1 MADFLFVLILVFV
14 TAGFL
19 FGQVLSLLNHRQRFK
34 PVPSILKGVYSPE
47 RYNKYIEYKKVSY
60 RFGLLISWLS
70 FAATLL
76 MLNGGFVL
84 VDSLAHAWTESA
96 VFQALIFFGTIGLA
110 ADLLSTPFD
119 VYDTFVI
126 EQRFGFNK
134 TTWQVYV
141 TDKLKSWVL
150 AAVIGGGLLSLIVW
164 MYALLGA
171 DFWWLAWLTITT
183 FSLLM
188 SLFYSNL
195 IVPLFNRQTPLE
207 EGELRS
213 ALQDLAT
220 RTGFGLKDIYIID
233 GSKRSTRANAYFTGL
248 GRMKRIVLY
257 DTLLQK
263 HTTAQIVSVLAHE
276 IGHYRKKHTLK
287 TLVLSVIQTGIVLY
301 LFSLVVGSPLMY
313 QALGSSYQSFH
324 LGLVV
329 FLILYSPVSTI
340 TSIGLNY
347 MSRRFEF
354 QADRFAAENAD
365 AGEMVASLRLLT
377 SDNLSDLTPHP
388 AYVFVN
394 YSHPPLRERIEAIQK
409 VGGSQVKQG

>member
-1 MADFLFVLILVFV
+1 MASFLFYLILALV

-19 FGQVLSLLNHRQRFK
+19 FGQLLALLNHRQRFK
-34 PVPSILKGVYSPE
+34 PVPAILNGVYSPE
-47 RYNKYIEYKKVSY
+47 RYSKYLEYKKVSY
-60 RFGLLISWLS
+60 RFGLLMAWLS
-70 FAATLL
+70 FGATLL
-76 MLNGGFVL
+76 MLNGGFIL
-84 VDSLAHAWTESA
+84 VDSLAIGITDSS
-96 VFQALIFFGTIGLA
+96 VIQALIFFGTIGLA

-134 TTWQVYV
+134 TTWKVYIA
-141 TDKLKSWVL
+141 DKLKSWLL

-171 DFWWLAWLTITT
+171 DFWWLAWLTITV

-195 IVPLFNRQTPLE
+195 IVPLFNKQTPLE
-207 EGELRS
+207 EGELRT
-213 ALQDLAT
+213 ALENLAG

-287 TLVLSVIQTGIVLY
+287 TLILSVIQTGIVLY
-301 LFSLVVGSPLMY
+301 LFSLVVGSPVIY
-313 QALGSSYQSFH
+313 EALGSSHHSFH

-365 AGEMVASLRLLT
+365 AGEMVASLRMLT
-377 SDNLSDLTPHP
+377 ADNMSDLTPHP

-394 YSHPPLRERIEAIQK
+394 YSHPPLRERIESIQRFA
-409 VGGSQVKQG
+409 GSQVKQG

>member
-1 MADFLFVLILVFV
+1 MASFLFYLILALV

-19 FGQVLSLLNHRQRFK
+19 FGQLLALLNHQQRFK
-34 PVPSILKGVYSPE
+34 PVPAILHGVYSPE
-47 RYNKYIEYKKVSY
+47 RYSKYLEYKKVSY
-60 RFGLLISWLS
+60 RFGLLMAWLS
-70 FAATLL
+70 FGATLL
-76 MLNGGFVL
+76 MLNGGFIL
-84 VDSLAHAWTESA
+84 VDSLAIGITDSS
-96 VFQALIFFGTIGLA
+96 VIQALIFFGTIGLA

-134 TTWQVYV
+134 TTWKVYIA
-141 TDKLKSWVL
+141 DKLKSWLL

-171 DFWWLAWLTITT
+171 DFWWLAWLTITV

-195 IVPLFNRQTPLE
+195 IVPLFNKQTPLE
-207 EGELRS
+207 EGELRT
-213 ALQDLAT
+213 ALENLAGH
-220 RTGFGLKDIYIID
+220 TGFGLKDIYIID

-287 TLVLSVIQTGIVLY
+287 TLILSVIQTGIVLY
-301 LFSLVVGSPLMY
+301 LFSLVVGSPVIY
-313 QALGSSYQSFH
+313 EALGSSHHSFH

-365 AGEMVASLRLLT
+365 AGEMVASLRMLT
-377 SDNLSDLTPHP
+377 ADNMSDLTPHP

-394 YSHPPLRERIEAIQK
+394 YSHPPLRERIESIQRFA
-409 VGGSQVKQG
+409 GSQVKQG

>member
-19 FGQVLSLLNHRQRFK
+19 FGQVLALLNHRQRFK
-34 PVPSILKGVYSPE
+34 PVPPVLNGVYSPE

-84 VDSLAHAWTESA
+84 VDSLAHAWTDST
-96 VFQALIFFGTIGLA
+96 VIQALIFFGTIGLA

-150 AAVIGGGLLSLIVW
+150 AVVIGGGLLSLIVW
-164 MYALLGA
+164 MYGLLGA
-171 DFWWLAWLTITT
+171 DFWWLAWLAITI

-213 ALQDLAT
+213 ALEDLAR

-287 TLVLSVIQTGIVLY
+287 TLVLSVIQTGVVLY
-301 LFSLVVGSPLMY
+301 LFSLVVGSPMIY
-313 QALGSSYQSFH
+313 EALGSSYQSFH

-340 TSIGLNY
+340 TSIALNY
-347 MSRRFEF
+347 MSRRFEYE
-354 QADRFAAENAD
+354 ADRFAAENAD

>member
-19 FGQVLSLLNHRQRFK
+19 FGQVLALLNHRQRFK

-84 VDSLAHAWTESA
+84 VDSLAHAWTDSS
-96 VFQALIFFGTIGLA
+96 VFQALIFFGTFGLA
-110 ADLLSTPFD
+110 ADLLCTPFD

-126 EQRFGFNK
+126 DQRFGFNK

-313 QALGSSYQSFH
+313 EALGSSYQSFH

>member
-19 FGQVLSLLNHRQRFK
+19 FGQVLALLNHRQRFK

-84 VDSLAHAWTESA
+84 VDSLAHAWTDSS

-171 DFWWLAWLTITT
+171 DFWWLAWLTITL